1 MCPPSE
7 WSHMQVCLYKTEAIF
22 TSIERN
28 LSITTQTPFAPNHFS
43 FHTLRLSSIFLRT
56 VLQVGLVRKESR

>member
-22 TSIERN
+22 TSMSATWYYFLPKI
-28 LSITTQTPFAPNHFS
+28 PFNFS
-43 FHTLRLSSIFLRT
+43 LKVAETLYDPEKRLRPQLFGPSD
-56 VLQVGLVRKESR
+56 